1 VWHSTL
7 GGIATTA
14 DVHHQFGDVLE
25 LNIAVAFKALQQ
37 DALATR
43 SAIVAEAKTLSLRME
58 KELDA
63 LEKVRGKYEK
73 AEAKAKKAY
82 EDKKES
88 EKTGKGNPEKLHKK
102 WADLSRAAEGEEKLL
117 KGETDR
123 VNDVRVIFYHNTMR
137 KTLDRMEVADQE
149 VAGAIKSQ
157 LYEIGKAFNG
167 IQVESTKAANGIHVS
182 VQNFNAPNDTTLFT
196 KVVLQGQAPQ
206 ALPGHLPLH
215 PSRQLG
221 YTNTTPAAAP
231 ATAMNSSS
239 GTSYYTRES
248 SVREMA
254 SPEASAEYETVA
266 SGGGGGASGPSAPPP
281 PPPPPQA
288 PSYGACQALYA
299 FPGAQ
304 QGEIA
309 VAEGETLDMIE
320 DDGSGWVLAG
330 KRDGSGRQGFVPAT
344 YIQKL

>member
-1 VWHSTL
+1 MFSLPPFLPPSSLAHSLARRLSFFLPYLTNTYTIFVTL
-7 GGIATTA
+7 ISPKTHASAHTHTHTH
-14 DVHHQFGDVLE
+14 DVCRM
-25 LNIAVAFKALQQ
+25 LQ
-37 DALATR
+37 
-43 SAIVAEAKTLSLRME
+43 
-58 KELDA
+58 
-63 LEKVRGKYEK
+63 
-73 AEAKAKKAY
+73 
-82 EDKKES
+82 
-88 EKTGKGNPEKLHKK
+88 
-102 WADLSRAAEGEEKLL
+102 
-117 KGETDR
+117 
-123 VNDVRVIFYHNTMR
+123 
-137 KTLDRMEVADQE
+137 
-149 VAGAIKSQ
+149 
-157 LYEIGKAFNG
+157 
-167 IQVESTKAANGIHVS
+167 VS

-215 PSRQLG
+215 PGRQLG

-254 SPEASAEYETVA
+254 SPEASAEYETEA
-266 SGGGGGASGPSAPPP
+266 SGGGGGASVPSAPPP

-330 KRDGSGRQGFVPAT
+330 KRDGSGRQGFVRASPPINIVC
-344 YIQKL
+344 YCCCCRRCRCCFHVSSYLGNPLSFQFG